1 MASYIADTLNSID
14 AAVSDYAETVFQGV
28 SSEINTALIAAGLV
42 GLALIAINSILAL
55 STVSMRSYITW
66 SVRYIIV
73 LAVATSW
80 TQFEPIY
87 DIITDVPQNYGG
99 ALLSAASAGVSD
111 NAGLNQAMDEM
122 VTSIFDFSDQMNEE
136 SGWLGISISAVLLMV
151 LGAIM
156 AFVAI
161 AVSAIGKVGLALFVS
176 LAPLAIGALA
186 FNGTRQLFETWSRA
200 TIGVA
205 LIPLV
210 LAGIMGAVIG
220 VGTQILNDTSEAT
233 DLSDIAG
240 FVIVALSAIFMMKN
254 VPSYATGMAGS
265 VVAVGTG
272 VTDAI
277 PMASSTASM
286 ATGAATVP
294 VRAAYGAAARI
305 DAGQQ
310 AAAGAAERGSPRA
323 GQMAAFIT
331 QAARMSKERQRYSDL
346 SYMRGPS
353 GRPSVTNPKA
363 PVNTGTAAGTG
374 TNSKTNK
381 S

>member
-14 AAVSDYAETVFQGV
+14 TAVADYAETIFQGV
-28 SSEINTALIAAGLV
+28 SSEINTALVAAGLV
-42 GLALIAINSILAL
+42 GLSLIAINSILAF

-87 DIITDVPQNYGG
+87 NIITDVPQSYGG
-99 ALLSAASAGVSD
+99 ALLAQAGAGVSD
-111 NAGLNQAMDEM
+111 NAGLNDAMDQM
-122 VTSIFDFSDQMNEE
+122 VTSILDLADTMNEE

-161 AVSAIGKVGLALFVS
+161 AISAIGKIGLALFIS

-186 FNGTRQLFETWSRA
+186 FNGTRQLFESWSRI
-200 TIGVA
+200 TIGIA

-220 VGTQILNDTSEAT
+220 VGTQLMNEAAGATS
-233 DLSDIAG
+233 LSDVAG
-240 FVIVALSAIFMMKN
+240 FVIVTLAAIFMMKN
-254 VPSYATGMAGS
+254 VPTYATGLAGS

-277 PMASSTASM
+277 RMASSTASM
-286 ATGAATVP
+286 ATGAATAP
-294 VRAAYGAAARI
+294 ARAAYGLAARL

-310 AAAGAAERGSPRA
+310 AAAGAKERESPRA
-323 GQMAAFIT
+323 AQMAAFIT

-353 GRPSVTNPKA
+353 GRPSVKNPKA
-363 PVNTGTAAGTG
+363 PDSN
-374 TNSKTNK
+374 KT
-381 S
+381 

>member
-1 MASYIADTLNSID
+1 MASFITDTLDLID
-14 AAVSDYAETVFQGV
+14 TAVSSYAETVFQSV
-28 SSEINTALIAAGLV
+28 SSEINTALVAAGLV
-42 GLALIAINSILAL
+42 GLSLIALNSILAF

-87 DIITDVPQNYGG
+87 NIITDVPQNYGG
-99 ALLSAASAGVSD
+99 ALLAASGANVSD
-111 NAGLNQAMDEM
+111 NAGLNAAMDEM
-122 VTSIFDFSDQMNEE
+122 VTSIFDYSDQMNEE
-136 SGWLGISISAVLLMV
+136 SGWLGISISAVLLSV
-151 LGAIM
+151 LGMIM
-156 AFVAI
+156 ACVAI
-161 AVSAIGKVGLALFVS
+161 VISTIGKVGLGLAIS
-176 LAPLAIGALA
+176 IAPLAIGALA
-186 FNGTRQLFETWSRA
+186 FNGTRQLFETWSRM
-200 TIGVA
+200 TIGIA

-220 VGTQILNDTSEAT
+220 VGQEILANTPDAT
-233 DLSDIAG
+233 TISDIAG
-240 FVIVALSAIFMMKN
+240 FVIVTLAAIFMMKN
-254 VPSYATGMAGS
+254 VPTYATGLAGS

-272 VTDAI
+272 VSDAI
-277 PMASSTASM
+277 RMASSTASM
-286 ATGAATVP
+286 AAGAATAP
-294 VRAAYGAAARI
+294 VRAAYGAAARL

-353 GRPSVTNPKA
+353 GRPSAQNPKA
-363 PVNTGTAAGTG
+363 PKAPQS
-374 TNSKTNK
+374 SKTSK